1 MKDNRLKQ
9 YVISSHVDK
18 PLGEKQ
24 IHSVYDVPIQAGAAL
39 TDLRV
44 CELNDHDGFPE
55 SISDRNRRYSEGT
68 AMWWIAKHIDTPYV
82 GITHYRRR
90 LALTDEQLSDY
101 MDAGVDVIT
110 SELLDLGTSIEENY
124 GKVLYPADWKL
135 FQEILREYAPGDAD
149 FAEKCFASHE
159 IHPCNVNVFK
169 ADLYR
174 EYSDWAFPMLDA
186 FYRRSPLK
194 TDRYQIRDVG
204 FIAER
209 LSHLFVMKLLQQG
222 KKVVETDIINLKS
235 GDWTVESE
243 NCDLED
249 PQQVFE
255 LIDQLYRENWIG
267 RCCTVLQKARKQNAL
282 DERLQLLDVIL
293 GLGQI
298 ERSCYPMTMH
308 EYLPAELRADLSA
321 LAQTYEGFRKA
332 VRLYAAQKGET
343 AGMLLRG
350 YEQLT
355 HFSGVVIAGICRLD
369 ELSEE
374 DTDAVKAAAFAE

>member
-82 GITHYRRR
+82 GIAHYRRR

-101 MDAGVDVIT
+101 MDTGVDVIT

-255 LIDQLYRENWIG
+255 LIDRLYRENWIG

-369 ELSEE
+369 ELTEE